1 MNRLMLFLLAAATIS
16 ACGGNVEKPEES
28 ISPTNTESQSFVDT
42 TAHLPVA
49 AFIRNEI
56 SMVETYAGG
65 LLKKTTRGNKK
76 DSTYI
81 QLPEFKQ
88 RAEQFLPKDLDSS
101 FFQEKFEQTSLV
113 DETTGMINFIYTP
126 KDSVGTLQKV
136 VVYVKPGA
144 TSDNVDRIY
153 METSSMQGE
162 TVVEKKLTW
171 KMRQYF
177 YVLTIQQPKTGT
189 PTTTLEKLIWDPQLF
204 GDQ

>member
-16 ACGGNVEKPEES
+16 ACGGNVEKPEEP